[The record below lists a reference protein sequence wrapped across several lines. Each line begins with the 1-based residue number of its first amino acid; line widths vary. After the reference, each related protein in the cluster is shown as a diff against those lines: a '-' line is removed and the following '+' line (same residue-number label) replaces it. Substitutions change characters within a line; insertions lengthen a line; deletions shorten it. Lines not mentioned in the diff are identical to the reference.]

1 MTIRRAAVAVAL
13 LIVPVIPAR
22 AQGGDSLPPGVGMR
36 ALSRLDELAFV
47 RPSLRVGAVTSHD
60 PSGKNDDGFSG
71 AHSFVRKEGEALVI
85 ADLTGPGIVTRI
97 WTPTPTDD
105 PVEFYF
111 DGEARPR
118 LVLPM
123 RQLFVGGPA
132 PFRAPLVGYG
142 AGGYYSYVPLPYERS
157 LKVLVR
163 AARVQFY
170 QVNHATYDRSVRLRS
185 FSPDNLV
192 DASGAAELLGATG
205 EALSRLAA
213 PPGAPVTRHGV
224 TRTLEPG
231 ASTVVY
237 EARTGGRLVG
247 LRLASAS
254 ALMADARATL
264 VRIYWDG
271 AAAPAVEAPV
281 EELFGG
287 AWGRPAMAGVLA
299 GTLRD
304 TAYLWFPMPFDASA
318 RVELHQA
325 AGAPARTVHAEVFTA
340 PVPRRPG
347 ELRFH
352 AAWRRENPTT
362 GGRPFTFL
370 RAGAR
375 GHVVGTVLQV
385 QGIGVDGT
393 TFFEG
398 DDRVVIDG
406 DTAVAGTGSE
416 DAFNG
421 GWYDVPGRW
430 DGRRS
435 LPLSGALG
443 YSNALSRTGG
453 YRFMLGDA
461 YPWQRSVELT
471 IEHGETTENT
481 IPTDHSGVT
490 FFYAD
495 GDPGW
500 RSTTWNEG
508 SRRVVAPDRVTL
520 NVGWSSPIHFF
531 STRFATV
538 SKGPEAGIGRFL
550 SFVGDSTPELGRHVL
565 SLAAPIP
572 ATGRYRVSILPVL
585 GPVQGTVQLLLDDM
599 PTGVAVD
606 TRADTRRLGTLA
618 PLAELSLDEGE
629 AVLHLR
635 VSPSVVGSRRA
646 ALDVVRVVLE
656 RMP

>member
-1 MTIRRAAVAVAL
+1 MTILRLSLAL
-13 LIVPVIPAR
+13 LSLHLPLVTAR
-22 AQGGDSLPPGVGMR
+22 AQASDTLPPGVGLR
-36 ALSRLDELAFV
+36 ALSRLDELAYA
-47 RPSLRVGAVTSHD
+47 RPSVRVGAVTSHD

-71 AHSFVRKEGEALVI
+71 AHSFVRKEGDALVI
-85 ADLTGPGIVTRI
+85 ADLAGPGVVTRI

-118 LVLPM
+118 LVVPM

-157 LKVLVR
+157 LKVVVR
-163 AARVQFY
+163 APRVQFY
-170 QVNHATYDRSVRLRS
+170 QINHASYDRSVRIRS
-185 FSPDNLV
+185 FTPSNLP
-192 DASGAAELLGATG
+192 DASAAAALLGATG
-205 EALSRLAA
+205 DDVSRLAA

-224 TRTLEPG
+224 TRTLQPG
-231 ASTVVY
+231 ETSVVY
-237 EARTGGRLVG
+237 EARSGGRLVG
-247 LRLASAS
+247 LRLAPAA

-271 AAAPAVEAPV
+271 AEHPAVEAPV

-299 GTLRD
+299 GTARD
-304 TAYLWFPMPFDASA
+304 TSYLWFPMPFDASA

-325 AGAPARTVHAEVFTA
+325 AGAPSRTVHAEVFTA
-340 PVPRRPG
+340 PVPRRAG

-352 AAWRRENPTT
+352 AVWRRENPTT
-362 GGRPFTFL
+362 AGRPFTWL
-370 RAGAR
+370 RGAAR

-385 QGIGVDGT
+385 QGLGVDGT
-393 TFFEG
+393 GFFEG

-406 DTAVAGTGSE
+406 DTVVAGTGSE

-430 DGRRS
+430 DARRS

-453 YRFMLGDA
+453 YRFMLSDA
-461 YPWQRSVELT
+461 YAWKRSIDLT

-481 IPTDHSGVT
+481 VPTDHSGVT
-490 FFYAD
+490 YFYAD

-500 RSTTWNEG
+500 RSTALTNET
-508 SRRVVAPDRVTL
+508 RRVVAPDRITL

-550 SFVGDSTPELGRHVL
+550 SFVGDSAPELGRHVL
-565 SLAAPIP
+565 SLGAPVP
-572 ATGRYRVSILPVL
+572 ASGRYRVSILPVL
-585 GPVQGTVQLLLDDM
+585 GPTQGVVQLLVDDM

-606 TRADTRRLGTLA
+606 TRADGRRVGVLTVLG
-618 PLAELSLDEGE
+618 EVSLEAGE
-629 AVLHLR
+629 AVIHLR
-635 VSPSVVGSRRA
+635 VTPATSGSRRA
-646 ALDVVRVVLE
+646 ALDLVRMVLE
-656 RMP
+656 RVR